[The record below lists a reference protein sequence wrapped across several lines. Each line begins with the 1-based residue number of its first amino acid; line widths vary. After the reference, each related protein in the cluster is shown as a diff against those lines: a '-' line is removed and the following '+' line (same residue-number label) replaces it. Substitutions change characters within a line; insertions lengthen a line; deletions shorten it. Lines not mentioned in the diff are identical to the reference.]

1 MPICVMSWARNAAG
15 YAALY
20 AATLG
25 LLHDFGGRLWMELR
39 LLTATPDCDSCL
51 EPSAAC
57 LAAIRFGWQI
67 ATLTGGAPRK
77 FLSAWCSIKDARFGN
92 RKR

>member
-25 LLHDFGGRLWMELR
+25 LLHDFGARTLDG
-39 LLTATPDCDSCL
+39 TATPDCDSCL
-51 EPSAAC
+51 GDSAAC

>member
-25 LLHDFGGRLWMELR
+25 LLHDFGGTLDG
-39 LLTATPDCDSCL
+39 TATPVWDPQL
-51 EPSAAC
+51 HV
-57 LAAIRFGWQI
+57 WQPFVS
-67 ATLTGGAPRK
+67 GGKLR
-77 FLSAWCSIKDARFGN
+77 R
-92 RKR
+92 